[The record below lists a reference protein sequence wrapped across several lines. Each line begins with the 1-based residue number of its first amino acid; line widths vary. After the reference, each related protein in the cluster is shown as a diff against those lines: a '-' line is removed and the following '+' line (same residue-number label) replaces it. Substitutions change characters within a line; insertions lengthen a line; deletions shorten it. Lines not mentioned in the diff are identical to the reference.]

1 MASVSS
7 RIKQGSRFVLRDLAE
22 PLLQGSEILHIRS
35 PPRSA
40 KSTLP
45 SDGGLQMA
53 TPCFQSQGRG
63 PCSLPLGES
72 PCRFLGQPYS
82 PAASISCV
90 LEHSLFGSWL
100 PCQNPTPLRPPA
112 VRKPQ
117 LAKWRETGAEKTDSP
132 GCAGQPSPVASQWL
146 QPQAP
151 SVCDTQETQNE
162 NHQLSPVNPQ
172 NPTR

>member
-22 PLLQGSEILHIRS
+22 PMLQGGELLHIRS
-35 PPRSA
+35 PPGSA

-53 TPCFQSQGRG
+53 TPCFQSRGRG

-72 PCRFLGQPYS
+72 PCRFLGQAYS

-112 VRKPQ
+112 VRKPPVSQ
-117 LAKWRETGAEKTDSP
+117 VERNGGREDLQPWLCQPT
-132 GCAGQPSPVASQWL
+132 QPSYQPVAPAPGTIC
-146 QPQAP
+146 PQYP
-151 SVCDTQETQNE
+151 GD
-162 NHQLSPVNPQ
+162 PK
-172 NPTR
+172 